1 MRLDDL
7 DRFVERT
14 TAEHPEFKEMF
25 DAAITARRL
34 IQLLADA
41 REEAGLTQAEVGRR
55 IGTTQSAIA
64 RFESGDS
71 DPRLSTV
78 ARYAQVIGIDLAPPA
93 EIRKL
98 EPA

>member
-1 MRLDDL
+1 
-7 DRFVERT
+7 
-14 TAEHPEFKEMF
+14 MF

-78 ARYAQVIGIDLAPPA
+78 ARYAQVIGIDLARPA
-93 EIRKL
+93 QIRKL